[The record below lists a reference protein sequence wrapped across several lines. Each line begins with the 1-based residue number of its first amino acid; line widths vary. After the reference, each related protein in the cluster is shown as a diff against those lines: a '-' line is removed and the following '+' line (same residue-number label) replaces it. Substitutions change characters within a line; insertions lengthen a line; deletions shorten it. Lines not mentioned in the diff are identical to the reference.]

1 MNNMNETNNV
11 NRNWEG
17 SWQNPRFRRIS
28 MIRAIEIALERVPG
42 EAIKA
47 ELEFD
52 DGVLQY
58 EIEIR
63 TNQGAKYEVR
73 VDAVTGQILRVKL
86 D

>member
-1 MNNMNETNNV
+1 MNNMNNNY
-11 NRNWEG
+11 WEG
-17 SWQNPRFRRIS
+17 SWQNPRYRRIS
-28 MIRAIEIALERVPG
+28 MMQATEIALQQVPG
-42 EAIKA
+42 EVVKA

-63 TNQGAKYEVR
+63 TSEGIKYEVK
-73 VDAVTGQILRVKL
+73 VDAVTGEILRVKL

>member
-1 MNNMNETNNV
+1 MNNV
-11 NRNWEG
+11 NETGSMNPNWEG

-28 MIRAIEIALERVPG
+28 MNRAIEIALQRVPG
-42 EAIKA
+42 EVVKA

-63 TNQGAKYEVR
+63 TNEGIKYEVK
-73 VDAVTGQILRVKL
+73 VDAVTGNVLRVKL

>member
-1 MNNMNETNNV
+1 MNNMNETNNI
-11 NRNWEG
+11 WEG
-17 SWQNPRFRRIS
+17 NWQNPRYRRIS
-28 MIRAIEIALERVPG
+28 MNRAMEIALQRVPG
-42 EAIKA
+42 EVIKA

-63 TNQGAKYEVR
+63 TNEGVKYEVK